1 MKKGRIYVCHT
12 FYHAYIAFLKEF
24 AIARVNSAQAGNATL
39 VLSLM
44 SNDWAGLKERA
55 AKSGVFKEV
64 LEFDEKRETEFP
76 ELAKYKINR
85 GNILFNMPQR
95 IRFTKKF
102 AKMQERFVPV
112 DFKEYD
118 EVYVFC
124 DTDPIGLYLNQKKVH
139 YHSVEDGLNYLSRG
153 IPAKRDNKS
162 FFGLKKFMS
171 MGLNLIFMQDGYSKY
186 CIDMEV
192 NDLSLVDDDLYKY
205 RELPRKELEDALT
218 KEQKDTLIRAFVR
231 DIDRM
236 MAEVG
241 NATGG
246 KDNILILT
254 EPLCK
259 DLNMREKL
267 FRDLVN
273 EYSAEGTVFLKIHPR
288 DELDY
293 EKLFSDVFRFDKTV
307 PMEILNFFSEIRFKK
322 VVAIFTQLGSIN
334 YADEKVYL
342 GKKFM
347 DKYEDP
353 SIHAHIKE

>member
-1 MKKGRIYVCHT
+1 MSKKNGRIYVCHT
-12 FYHAYIAFLKEF
+12 FYHLYISFLKEF
-24 AIARVNSAQAGNATL
+24 NQSAEERGNAT
-39 VLSLM
+39 VILSLM
-44 SNDWAGLKERA
+44 SNDWGDIKERIVS
-55 AKSGVFKEV
+55 SGIFKEV
-64 LEFDEKRETEFP
+64 YEFDEKRETAFP
-76 ELAKYKINR
+76 DLAKYKVNR
-85 GNILFNMPQR
+85 GNILFNTIPR
-95 IRFTKKF
+95 IKFTSEF
-102 AKMQERFVPV
+102 ARLQDKYVPV
-112 DFKEYD
+112 DFAGYD
-118 EVYVFC
+118 DVYVFC
-124 DTDPIGLYLNQKKVH
+124 DTDPIGLYLNKKRIK

-153 IPAKRDNKS
+153 IPAKRDNKKL
-162 FFGLKKFMS
+162 FWLKKFLAMN
-171 MGLNLIFMQDGYSKY
+171 LNLIFMQDGYSKY
-186 CIDMEV
+186 CVDMEV
-192 NDLSLVDDDLYKY
+192 NDLSLIDDRFRKYK
-205 RELPRKELEDALT
+205 EVPRKKLEEALT
-218 KEQKDTLIRAFVR
+218 EDQKQTLIRVFVK

-236 MAEVG
+236 KAEIG
-241 NATGG
+241 KTGDY

-259 DLNMREKL
+259 DLKDRERL

-293 EKLFSDVFRFDKTV
+293 EALFGDVFKFDKKV
-307 PMEILNFFSEIRFKK
+307 PMEILNFFTEVHFKK